1 MSNENR
7 ICENFLKHKIKRDTL
22 FQLHFYFVIQSFMER
37 PNLKKKKKRQ
47 RINDLNQ

>member
-7 ICENFLKHKIKRDTL
+7 ICESFLKYKIKRDTF
-22 FQLHFYFVIQSFMER
+22 FQLHFYFVIQSFMES
-37 PNLKKKKKRQ
+37 PNLKKKKT